1 MKVEV
6 EVEEV
11 EEVEVEA
18 AGALTAAVGRLAH
31 EVADVARDPCARRDE
46 PHERHQH
53 EGLLVAA
60 RDRREQPQLV
70 VRRRH
75 HHQEDDEGHLRRDV
89 VEVVE
94 VVAEEEVEVEG
105 VVEVEE
111 VVKVEAMVQS
121 RRPRTAVLAMIVV
134 NMKTMSGTKG
144 A

>member
-1 MKVEV
+1 MVV
-6 EVEEV
+6 VV
-11 EEVEVEA
+11 AVA

-31 EVADVARDPCARRDE
+31 EVADVARDAGGGRDE

-75 HHQEDDEGHLRRDV
+75 HHQEDDEGHLQDGRAVRG

-94 VVAEEEVEVEG
+94 VEAK
-105 VVEVEE
+105 VVVEE
-111 VVKVEAMVQS
+111 VVVEVVVAEAGP
-121 RRPRTAVLAMIVV
+121 RRTAVLAMIVV
-134 NMKTMSGTKG
+134 SMKTMSGTKG